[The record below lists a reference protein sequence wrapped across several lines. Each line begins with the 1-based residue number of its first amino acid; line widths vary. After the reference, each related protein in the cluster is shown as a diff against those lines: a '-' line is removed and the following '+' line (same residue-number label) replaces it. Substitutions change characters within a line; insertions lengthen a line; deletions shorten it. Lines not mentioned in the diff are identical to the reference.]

1 MPIIQTQVIDV
12 LKTTFVPSLKK
23 LLLNV
28 GSIDSV
34 EVIGNKV
41 NITLRLPKLEDSII
55 EELKAVITKRVM
67 QLGAEVVDIDI
78 VFKSLPNIKRIIA
91 IASGKGGVGKST
103 VTTNLAVSLG
113 QLGNRVGVLD
123 ADVYGPN
130 IPKMFGVD
138 SLPKVNENKKLI
150 PIEKF
155 GIKLISVGLLLESSD
170 TPVIWRGPLVTK
182 AIEQLYEDVEWGEL
196 DFLLID
202 LPPGTGDVALTIA
215 QSLPTKYGIIV
226 TTPQEVSLLDA
237 SRALNMFKQMNIQ
250 ILGVIENMS
259 YFVCPHCGAKTEI
272 FGAGGGEKLALNS
285 NVSFLGKVPLETQV
299 REGGDLGI
307 PSLFLKGN
315 SEVKLAF
322 QEIAKKLIEQLT
334 LLES

>member
-41 NITLRLPKLEDSII
+41 NITLRLPKLDDSII
-55 EELKAVITKRVM
+55 EELKSVITKRVM

-78 VFKSLPNIKRIIA
+78 VFKRMPNIKNIIA
-91 IASGKGGVGKST
+91 IGSGKGGVGKST

-113 QLGNRVGVLD
+113 QLGYRVGVLD

-138 SLPKVNENKKLI
+138 TLPKVNEENKLI

-155 GIKLISVGLLLESSD
+155 GVKLISVGLLLESSD

-182 AIEQLYEDVEWGEL
+182 ALEQLYEDVEWGEL

-215 QSLPTKYGIIV
+215 QSLPTKYAVIV

-237 SRALNMFKQMNIQ
+237 SKALNMFKKMNIK

-272 FGAGGGEKLALNS
+272 FGSGGGEKLAKDG

-299 REGGDLGI
+299 REGGDLGV
-307 PSLFLKGN
+307 PSLFLEGN

-322 QEIAKKLIEQLT
+322 QEISKKLIEQLT

>member
-41 NITLRLPKLEDSII
+41 NITLRLPKLDDSII
-55 EELKAVITKRVM
+55 EELKSVITKRVM

-78 VFKSLPNIKRIIA
+78 VFKRMPNIKNIIA

-113 QLGNRVGVLD
+113 QLGYRIGVLD

-138 SLPKVNENKKLI
+138 TLPKVNEENKLI

-155 GIKLISVGLLLESSD
+155 GVKLISVGLLLESSD

-182 AIEQLYEDVEWGEL
+182 ALEQLYEDVEWGEL

-215 QSLPTKYGIIV
+215 QSLPTKYAVIV

-237 SRALNMFKQMNIQ
+237 SKALNMFKKMNIK

-272 FGAGGGEKLALNS
+272 FGSGGGEKLAKEG

-299 REGGDLGI
+299 REGGDLGV
-307 PSLFLKGN
+307 PSLFLEGN

-322 QEIAKKLIEQLT
+322 QEISKKLIEQLT